1 MSEAGRGLIAMI
13 LACTVWG
20 LSPLF
25 WKQLAHIPPIEVIAH
40 RTLWSAVTFILI
52 LAFQRRLGV
61 LVTALR
67 APRMVLTMLCAALM
81 ISLNWLVYVWAVG
94 SGQAT
99 EASLGYF
106 LFPLVAVLAGRLF
119 YNEKLGRAQV
129 AAVLMAALAV
139 SLLTFGLG
147 VVPWIALILA
157 TSFGFYGVLKKGLDL
172 GPVVSVTG
180 EVALIAPFA
189 AILIVM
195 NPSGGGVMGQSTVD
209 AMLLVF
215 SGIFTATPLILFS
228 YAARRAKLSSIGLVQ
243 YLNPTL
249 QFFCAVVI
257 FGEPFGVWHA
267 VSFPMIWMALVVFAI
282 ASWRQEKA
290 RTRAASSAST
300 STTT

>member
-1 MSEAGRGLIAMI
+1 MSESSRGLMAMI

-25 WKQLAHIPPIEVIAH
+25 WKLLAHISPLEVIAH
-40 RTLWSAVTFILI
+40 RTLWSAVTFFLI
-52 LAFQRRLGV
+52 LAFQRRLG
-61 LVTALR
+61 LLYTALR
-67 APRMVLTMLCAALM
+67 RPRMALTMLCAALM

-106 LFPLVAVLAGRLF
+106 LFPLVAVLAGRLI
-119 YNEKLGRAQV
+119 YSEKLGRAQIV
-129 AAVLMAALAV
+129 AVILAALAV
-139 SLLTFGLG
+139 GILTFGLG

-157 TSFGFYGVLKKGLDL
+157 TSFGIYGVLKKGLDL

-180 EVALIAPFA
+180 EVTLLAPFA
-189 AILIVM
+189 AILILV
-195 NPSGGGVMGQSTVD
+195 NPSGGGVMGQSTQD

-215 SGIFTATPLILFS
+215 SGFYTAIPLILFS

-249 QFFCAVVI
+249 QFFCAVAI

-290 RTRAASSAST
+290 RTRAASSVSMS
-300 STTT
+300 STT

>member
-1 MSEAGRGLIAMI
+1 MSEAGRGLVAMI

-25 WKQLAHIPPIEVIAH
+25 WKLLAHIPPIEVIAH
-40 RTLWSAVTFILI
+40 RTLWSAVTFLLI

-61 LVTALR
+61 LLAALR

-81 ISLNWLVYVWAVG
+81 ISVNWLVYVWAVG

-106 LFPLVAVLAGRLF
+106 LFPLVAVLAGRLI
-119 YNEKLGRAQV
+119 YSEKLDRAQA
-129 AAVLMAALAV
+129 AAVVLAALAV
-139 SLLTFGLG
+139 GILTYGLG

-157 TSFGFYGVLKKGLDL
+157 STFGFYGVLKKGLDL

-180 EVALIAPFA
+180 EVTLIAPFA

-195 NPSGGGVMGQSTVD
+195 NPSGGGAMGQSTLD

-215 SGIFTATPLILFS
+215 SGFYTAIPLILFS
-228 YAARRAKLSSIGLVQ
+228 YAARRAKLSSVGLVQ

-257 FGEPFGVWHA
+257 FGEPFGLWHA

-282 ASWRQEKA
+282 ASLRQEKA
-290 RTRAASSAST
+290 RVRAASSAST
-300 STTT
+300 SPTT